1 MFGRLD
7 VSMKSLAMFGALSL
21 VAAGCGA
28 EGDVAAEES
37 VGSVESAATSAG
49 TGGLPTLTQLQPL
62 ARDVAQPGKI
72 LLSSNNPETIRTN
85 GVLFSTQYTPN
96 VKRGNTSFYSYT
108 VNAPVATL
116 VGSKALDAGCPDGAV
131 RDIGVYIAH
140 IHAGNGYV
148 ALGVTPVTS
157 GTIEVA
163 GDLAFGAWATRDPNF
178 VSNKVTQDYFFSPTG
193 SPTKVSVAVTANQY
207 KQLDVAGGGGGYIDG
222 RLNLRSTSCFYVHTI
237 AQATATAPTA
247 VPSTWATGNV
257 AWEGWYNGSGYGRGA
272 GVYSGDKVA
281 GSQSFSLPG
290 SGFARGYIVA
300 NGAQAYGAR
309 FYYADS
315 AAVNFGN
322 YGNFY
327 DQSFTVTN
335 SATSG
340 CMNVRAEFVSYAGV
354 PADGR
359 PTYSVYNAIP
369 AADLPSVYWNGP
381 LRFVNTSGVFS
392 AVEDII
398 VYATQ
403 NTSTPSAIVP
413 TMRHGIEVRR
423 VNAGASTT
431 FRMQLGVPGLIS
443 SPGAFVFTSES
454 CI

>member
-1 MFGRLD
+1 MFGGME
-7 VSMKSLAMFGALSL
+7 VSMKRLVVAGAMSL
-21 VAAGCGA
+21 VAVGCGA
-28 EGDVAAEES
+28 EGDVTAEES
-37 VGSVESAATSAG
+37 LGSVEAAKVSAG
-49 TGGLPTLTQLQPL
+49 TGGLPTLSQLQPL
-62 ARDVAQPGKI
+62 ARDSAQPGKI

-85 GVLFSTQYTPN
+85 GLLFSTQYTPN
-96 VKRGNTSFYSYT
+96 IQRGNTTYYPYT
-108 VNAPVATL
+108 ANAPVATL
-116 VGSKALDAGCPDGAV
+116 VGSKALDSACPAGAV

-148 ALGVTPVTS
+148 ALGVTPVSS

-163 GDLAFGAWATRDPNF
+163 GDLAIGPWSLTRDPEF
-178 VSNKVTQDYFFSPTG
+178 VSNKVTQDYFFSSTG
-193 SPTKVSVAVTANQY
+193 SPVKVNHTVTANQY
-207 KQLDVAGGGGGYIDG
+207 KQLDVAGGTGGYIDG
-222 RLNLRSTSCFYVHTI
+222 RLNLRSSVCFYVHTI
-237 AQATATAPTA
+237 AQSSSTAPSA

-257 AWEGWYNGSGYGRGA
+257 AWEGWYNGTGYGRGA

-290 SGFARGYIVA
+290 AGYARGYIVA
-300 NGAQAYGAR
+300 NGAQAYGAK
-309 FYYADS
+309 FYYQDS
-315 AAVNFGN
+315 APVNFGS

-340 CMNVRAEFVSYAGV
+340 CMNVRAEFVSYAAV

-359 PTYSVYNAIP
+359 PTYSVYNAM
-369 AADLPSVYWNGP
+369 ADVPDVYWNGP
-381 LRFVNTSGVFS
+381 LRYVTTAGTFS
-392 AVEDII
+392 AVEDVI
-398 VYATQ
+398 VYATK
-403 NTSTPSAIVP
+403 NTSTPNAIVP

-431 FRMQLGVPGLIS
+431 FRFQLGVPGLIS
-443 SPGAFVFTSES
+443 SPGSFVFTSES

>member
-1 MFGRLD
+1 MSGKLE
-7 VSMKSLAMFGALSL
+7 VSMKRLVMAGALSL
-21 VAAGCGA
+21 VVVGCGA
-28 EGDVAAEES
+28 EGGLESAES
-37 VGSVESAATSAG
+37 VGSVASAEVSAG
-49 TGGLPTLTQLQPL
+49 TGGVPTLSQLQPL
-62 ARDVAQPGKI
+62 VRDTAQPGKI

-85 GVLFSTQYTPN
+85 GLLFSTQYTPN
-96 VKRGNTSFYSYT
+96 IKRGNTTAYPYT
-108 VNAPVATL
+108 VNAPAATL
-116 VGSKALDAGCPDGAV
+116 VGSNALDAACPAGAV

-140 IHAGNGYV
+140 IHASNGYV

-157 GTIEVA
+157 GTVEVA
-163 GDLAFGAWATRDPNF
+163 GELGFGTWATRDPNF
-178 VSNKVTQDYFFSPTG
+178 VSNRVTQDYFFPAGG
-193 SPTKVSVAVTANQY
+193 SPVKVNYAVTANQY
-207 KQLDVAGGGGGYIDG
+207 TQVAVAGGSAGYIDG
-222 RLNLRSTSCFYVHTI
+222 RLNLRSTVCFYVHTI
-237 AQATATAPTA
+237 AQASSAAPAT

-257 AWEGWYNGSGYGRGA
+257 AWEGWYNGTGYGRGA

-290 SGFARGYIVA
+290 AGYARGYIVA
-300 NGAQAYGAR
+300 NGAQAYGAK

-315 AAVNFGN
+315 APVNFGS

-340 CMNVRAEFVSYAGV
+340 CMNVRAEFISYAGV

-369 AADLPSVYWNGP
+369 ASDLPSVYWNGP
-381 LRFVNTSGVFS
+381 MRYVTTAGTFS

-398 VYATQ
+398 DYATQ
-403 NTSTPSAIVP
+403 NTATPNAIVP